1 MIMFRYMSGV
11 FSCLTSINVFITIA
25 CSGDSYS
32 RLAVCLSLKQLLNTV
47 RTIRGG
53 YTAIPRWMEGY
64 NYQNFN
70 FLHNFQTVMLAAAQL
85 LDYNGL
91 FGLMTPIIK
100 EPLGNRAL
108 HRVETFKKFNVILPD
123 LKLKTTWV

>member
-1 MIMFRYMSGV
+1 
-11 FSCLTSINVFITIA
+11 
-25 CSGDSYS
+25 
-32 RLAVCLSLKQLLNTV
+32 
-47 RTIRGG
+47 
-53 YTAIPRWMEGY
+53 MEGY

-108 HRVETFKKFNVILPD
+108 HRVETFEKFNVILPD